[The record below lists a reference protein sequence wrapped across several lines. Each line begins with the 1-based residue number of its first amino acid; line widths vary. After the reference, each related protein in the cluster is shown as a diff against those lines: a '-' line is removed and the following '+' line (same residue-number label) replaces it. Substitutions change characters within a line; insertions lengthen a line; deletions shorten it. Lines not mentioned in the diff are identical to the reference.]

1 MFSGRRSA
9 RAGAPVGAP
18 FAGSA
23 SGRTGVEVFSDKT
36 GKPRLITSGNVAD
49 FARGK
54 SEPGLAARSRTV
66 AGGCSGGR
74 AARALV
80 DSAADT
86 AAATDKSCSGSA
98 VPSGDAIEPRIR
110 RHYLTSSKG
119 LLDPPWRARSVVART
134 ASTEER
140 KAAASG
146 RTIRRFEHYRLG
158 SVRTRLS
165 IHYLQIGSE
174 LLS

>member
-18 FAGSA
+18 FAA
-23 SGRTGVEVFSDKT
+23 SGSVTTGVEVFSDKT
-36 GKPRLITSGNVAD
+36 GKPQLITSGNVAD

-74 AARALV
+74 AARALG

-86 AAATDKSCSGSA
+86 AAATENENRHHRQRPSNSA
-98 VPSGDAIEPRIR
+98 VRTLPS
-110 RHYLTSSKG
+110 
-119 LLDPPWRARSVVART
+119 
-134 ASTEER
+134 
-140 KAAASG
+140 
-146 RTIRRFEHYRLG
+146 
-158 SVRTRLS
+158 RLS
-165 IHYLQIGSE
+165 AYPTV
-174 LLS
+174 

>member
-18 FAGSA
+18 FAASV
-23 SGRTGVEVFSDKT
+23 SGRTGVEVFSGKT
-36 GKPRLITSGNVAD
+36 GKPQSVISGHVAD

-54 SEPGLAARSRTV
+54 SESGLAARSRTV

-86 AAATDKSCSGSA
+86 AATTDKSCSGSA
-98 VPSGDAIEPRIR
+98 APPGDANANGACFADII
-110 RHYLTSSKG
+110 
-119 LLDPPWRARSVVART
+119 
-134 ASTEER
+134 
-140 KAAASG
+140 
-146 RTIRRFEHYRLG
+146 
-158 SVRTRLS
+158 
-165 IHYLQIGSE
+165 
-174 LLS
+174 

>member
-18 FAGSA
+18 FAASA

-66 AGGCSGGR
+66 VGGCSGGR

-86 AAATDKSCSGSA
+86 AGTTDKSYSGPA
-98 VPSGDAIEPRIR
+98 VPPGDANANGAGFADII
-110 RHYLTSSKG
+110 
-119 LLDPPWRARSVVART
+119 
-134 ASTEER
+134 
-140 KAAASG
+140 
-146 RTIRRFEHYRLG
+146 
-158 SVRTRLS
+158 
-165 IHYLQIGSE
+165 
-174 LLS
+174 

>member
-54 SEPGLAARSRTV
+54 SEPELAARSRTV
-66 AGGCSGGR
+66 AAVGVGGS
-74 AARALV
+74 AAPSDDKRVLASPTLFNIEQGTAP
-80 DSAADT
+80 STAADT
-86 AAATDKSCSGSA
+86 ASATEDEFCS
-98 VPSGDAIEPRIR
+98 
-110 RHYLTSSKG
+110 RHG
-119 LLDPPWRARSVVART
+119 
-134 ASTEER
+134 ASTEEKKLQR
-140 KAAASG
+140 PEAA
-146 RTIRRFEHYRLG
+146 TEFVDYRVD
-158 SVRTRLS
+158 SLS
-165 IHYLQIGSE
+165 AHPAVDP
-174 LLS
+174 LLANRQRA

>member
-86 AAATDKSCSGSA
+86 AAATGNEESGCEQPNNSA
-98 VPSGDAIEPRIR
+98 V
-110 RHYLTSSKG
+110 
-119 LLDPPWRARSVVART
+119 RT
-134 ASTEER
+134 LS
-140 KAAASG
+140 
-146 RTIRRFEHYRLG
+146 
-158 SVRTRLS
+158 TRLRA
-165 IHYLQIGSE
+165 HPGFDP
-174 LLS
+174 LLADTPRAS

>member
-80 DSAADT
+80 DSAADP
-86 AAATDKSCSGSA
+86 AAATEKES
-98 VPSGDAIEPRIR
+98 PR
-110 RHYLTSSKG
+110 
-119 LLDPPWRARSVVART
+119 PP
-134 ASTEER
+134 
-140 KAAASG
+140 AAA
-146 RTIRRFEHYRLG
+146 TQFVDYRAEPA
-158 SVRTRLS
+158 
-165 IHYLQIGSE
+165 H
-174 LLS
+174 

>member
-66 AGGCSGGR
+66 VGGCSGGR

-80 DSAADT
+80 DSAAQG
-86 AAATDKSCSGSA
+86 GSSR
-98 VPSGDAIEPRIR
+98 P
-110 RHYLTSSKG
+110 
-119 LLDPPWRARSVVART
+119 LLDFIRSETRRVRARRVVTPR
-134 ASTEER
+134 
-140 KAAASG
+140 
-146 RTIRRFEHYRLG
+146 
-158 SVRTRLS
+158 
-165 IHYLQIGSE
+165 
-174 LLS
+174 